1 MGKDYDD
8 FQSLEPDDGTCAPS
22 GRAFPPRHWGWQRLC
37 ASPRPLQ
44 ALLALCVGLSIGT
57 IALAVSNSRLGAE
70 QQGTRGALASVNQSL
85 SAELEGMARSVHIL
99 QDKLTHVAGSLDKA
113 KENSIQ
119 AQQQL
124 EEQVGVLRDSLN
136 SLNCDLIE
144 LKSNGSRAGC
154 CPRGWL
160 RFGDSCYWFSG
171 KQKTW
176 EESNLYCKAQNSHL
190 VVINTQDEQLY
201 MQQETVPLY
210 TWIGLSN
217 KSGRWQWVD
226 GSVYTMDT
234 REWRAGQPDESD
246 GHGLGGGEDCVYLHD
261 DGLWN
266 NAQCSRRY
274 RWVCEEELKG

>member
-1 MGKDYDD
+1 SPAGWEHWLLG
-8 FQSLEPDDGTCAPS
+8 FRGG
-22 GRAFPPRHWGWQRLC
+22 GRLSPPLT
-37 ASPRPLQ
+37 SPGPP
-44 ALLALCVGLSIGT
+44 
-57 IALAVSNSRLGAE
+57 
-70 QQGTRGALASVNQSL
+70 
-85 SAELEGMARSVHIL
+85 
-99 QDKLTHVAGSLDKA
+99 
-113 KENSIQ
+113 
-119 AQQQL
+119 
-124 EEQVGVLRDSLN
+124 
-136 SLNCDLIE
+136 
-144 LKSNGSRAGC
+144 GSRAGC

-201 MQQETVPLY
+201 IQQQTVPWY

-217 KSGRWQWVD
+217 RSGRWQWVD
-226 GSVYTMDT
+226 GSVYTMD
-234 REWRAGQPDESD
+234 WRAGQPDESD

-274 RWVCEEELKG
+274 RWVCEEELKEHEMQPPLGQGGW